1 MKMIIGSA
9 ILYFSCLISAA
20 YGQSQSRQ
28 VDSLKNVILSLP
40 NDTSKV
46 NQLNTLATKIQ
57 FDNPLGAIEL
67 LEKAVEASQEV
78 KYDLGLSMAYGL
90 RANLLFYE
98 LKLDSSKY
106 LVDKAYAL
114 VASNNDVK
122 HRKQKAQLINRY
134 ASIFQQRQ
142 KYDSA
147 VNRYL
152 QAAALFTELKDESK
166 LIYTNYNL
174 SGIYNSLGDTA
185 KAIFYARE
193 TRRIANKVNDPAFI
207 LRSHIVLGDAFVSLL
222 QYDSVQA
229 VSRIG
234 LSMAKQQNMTF
245 AMGKFR
251 SLLGIFH
258 TNQTK
263 NYDSAIF
270 YFNSA
275 LDYFFSINTR
285 YDIAIV
291 LQNMG
296 HTYLLTGDYEK
307 AVKHLKQGV
316 DFSKELNLDNIL
328 RLCLLDL
335 VTAEEKLGHA
345 GESLRYLKEYVTI
358 NDSVQS
364 RANRKIVYELE
375 TRYQTQKKETLLLAQ
390 QKSLRQKNI
399 LAYILTGALVSAS
412 LISFLLYRTYRQ
424 RQKLQQQRI
433 RELETEK
440 LLTATEAVLKGE
452 EQERS
457 RLAKDLHDG
466 LGGMLSG
473 VKFSLTSMKGN
484 QIMTPDNVQA
494 FGRSLDMLDS
504 SIKELRRIAH
514 NMMPESLIRFGL
526 PTAVHDFCK
535 DVGNNTLRV
544 VYQAYGVDNLS
555 LENTVAVSIYRV
567 IQELVNNTLK
577 HAQASELLIQLSLH
591 DHVLEVTV
599 EDNGKGWNTEEALKE
614 KGMGWSNI
622 ESRINYLKGAIDVKS
637 APGKGTSVIITIPV

>member
-1 MKMIIGSA
+1 MRIIV
-9 ILYFSCLISAA
+9 FAA
-20 YGQSQSRQ
+20 LMLSRLASVVYAQ
-28 VDSLKNVILSLP
+28 PLTLDSLENVIRAMP
-40 NDTSKV
+40 DDTSKV
-46 NQLNTLATKIQ
+46 NKLNALAVKIQ
-57 FDNPLGAIEL
+57 FENPVRAISLMEA
-67 LEKAVEASQEV
+67 AVGIAQ
-78 KYDLGLSMAYGL
+78 KIQYDLGLSTAYGL

-98 LKLDSSKY
+98 MKLDSATL
-106 LVDKAYAL
+106 LVNQAYAL
-114 VASNNDVK
+114 ISAKNDIPY
-122 HRKQKAQLINRY
+122 RRQKAQLINRY

-174 SGIYNSLGDTA
+174 SGIYNSLGDNS
-185 KAIFYARE
+185 KALFYARE
-193 TRRIANKVNDPAFI
+193 TRRIANKINDPAFI
-207 LRSHIVLGDAFVSLL
+207 LRSYIVLGDAFVSVQ
-222 QYDSVQA
+222 QYDSVRQ

-234 LSMAKQQNMTF
+234 LSLAKQQNMAF
-245 AMGKFR
+245 AIGKFH

-275 LDYFFSINTR
+275 LDYYYPINTR
-285 YDIAIV
+285 YDIAMV

-307 AVKHLKQGV
+307 AVKHLRQGV
-316 DFSKELNLDNIL
+316 DFSKELNLDNVL
-328 RLCLLDL
+328 RVCLLDL
-335 VTAEEKLGHA
+335 VTAEEKLGHVK
-345 GESLRYLKEYVTI
+345 ESLGYLREYVAV
-358 NDSVQS
+358 NDSVIS
-364 RANRKIVYELE
+364 RANRKVVYDLE
-375 TRYQTQKKETLLLAQ
+375 TKYQTQKKEIQLLAQ
-390 QKSLRQKNI
+390 QKEIRQKNTLNYV
-399 LAYILTGALVSAS
+399 LAGGLLSAS

-440 LLTATEAVLKGE
+440 QLTAAEAVLKGE

-473 VKFSLTSMKGN
+473 VKFSLTGMQGN
-484 QIMTPDNVQA
+484 QVMTPDNLQA
-494 FGRSLDMLDS
+494 FEHSLGMLDS
-504 SIKELRRIAH
+504 SIRELRRIAH

-526 PTAVHDFCK
+526 PTAIHDFCK
-535 DVGNNTLRV
+535 DVSNHTLKV

-577 HAQASELLIQLSLH
+577 HAQASELLVQLSLH

-599 EDNGKGWNTEEALKE
+599 EDNGKGWNQVALEK

-622 ESRINYLKGAIDVKS
+622 RSRINYLKGTIDVKS
-637 APGKGTSVIITIPV
+637 APGKGTSVILSIPT